1 MYLLKQEASKLLLPW
16 PPFSTLPLC
25 PSFPKPDLYRI
36 THGPQMLLLR
46 FPSSMGGEGTP
57 SPELPVLLS
66 SLVCPQDL
74 SEGICP
80 SPSTGRTQPCSCL
93 WPWWEQ
99 SGKVPSQWG
108 TSPHLWPLF
117 LVLPQA
123 LAGETV

>member
-1 MYLLKQEASKLLLPW
+1 MV
-16 PPFSTLPLC
+16 
-25 PSFPKPDLYRI
+25 PKCCSLVFLVVWGVGAQSCQY
-36 THGPQMLLLR
+36 
-46 FPSSMGGEGTP
+46 S
-57 SPELPVLLS
+57 LS

-80 SPSTGRTQPCSCL
+80 SPSPGRTQPCSCL
-93 WPWWEQ
+93 WLWWEQ
-99 SGKVPSQWG
+99 NGKVPSPWG